1 MWTVRLVSSRGLLLR
16 GLRGWV
22 VLLLLWIWVLP
33 GRAVADVEL
42 SEAQQNQLLA
52 FRMFTEGMDTTG
64 WDWEDWE
71 SLLELWERESN
82 WRTRAA
88 NPRSTARGIPQAM
101 MSLNPDIA
109 TNEWFSDPKAQVEWG
124 MDYIGERYGSPSEAL
139 AHHDAEG
146 WY

>member
-1 MWTVRLVSSRGLLLR
+1 MAVCLLLPM
-16 GLRGWV
+16 
-22 VLLLLWIWVLP
+22 IWMWQVP
-33 GRAVADVEL
+33 AVADIPEL
-42 SEAQQNQLLA
+42 SEAGKNQLLA
-52 FRMFTEGMDTTG
+52 FRMFTEGMDTRG

-101 MSLNPDIA
+101 MSLNPEIA
-109 TNEWFSDPKAQVEWG
+109 TNEWISNPGLQVEWG
-124 MDYIGERYGSPSEAL
+124 MDYIGKRYGSPSEAL